1 MDMTHN
7 FKFTFHGFITLI
19 AGCVFVYLAMLIH
32 GVGAAIYV
40 PESVLRPMYQLS
52 PTFALFLVT
61 LTTIGIPMAICFGMY
76 TWLLKISIKTINYYL
91 IAVPYFVF
99 LVSGF
104 LQYGVSGNDYGFSIS
119 QGIGNNLPLLLCV
132 YLFGKSGETRSDA

>member
-7 FKFTFHGFITLI
+7 FKLTLHGFISVI
-19 AGCVFVYLAMLIH
+19 AGCVFIYLAMLIH

-40 PESVLRPMYQLS
+40 PESVLRPMYMVS

-61 LTTIGIPMAICFGMY
+61 LATVGIPMAICFGMY

-91 IAVPYFVF
+91 IAVPYLVF
-99 LVSGF
+99 LVSGL
-104 LQYGVSGNDYGFSIS
+104 LQHEVSGNDYGFSIS
-119 QGIGNNLPLLLCV
+119 QGIANNLPLLLCV
-132 YLFGKSGETRSDA
+132 YLFGKSGEKRSGA